1 MVGGRGG
8 RGGRENTMLR
18 LTMAR
23 VVAEPT
29 DTTLMTVERT

>member
-8 RGGRENTMLR
+8 RGRENTMLR